1 MKTLDR
7 INNLYIKGI
16 INEEEYEELI
26 NRHKRK
32 TEPLDNIKSILCIMT
47 VEELLE
53 TYKNAI
59 AETEAKAELLKY
71 LIIAEIENRINK

>member
-1 MKTLDR
+1 MKTLDK

-16 INEEEYEELI
+16 INEEEYEELLS
-26 NRHKRK
+26 RHKRK
-32 TEPLDNIKSILCIMT
+32 TEPLDNIKNILGIMT

-59 AETEAKAELLKY
+59 AEKEAKAELLKY